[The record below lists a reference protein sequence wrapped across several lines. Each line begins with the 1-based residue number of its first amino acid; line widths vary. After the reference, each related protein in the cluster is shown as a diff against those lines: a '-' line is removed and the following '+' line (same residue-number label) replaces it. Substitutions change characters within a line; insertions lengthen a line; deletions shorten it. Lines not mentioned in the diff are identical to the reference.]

1 MHFLM
6 KYVSTLTY
14 TLINRL
20 MLLLSFVAIS
30 NISFAADVTGQLMPK
45 MPAGFIN
52 STYFHPSDF
61 KGSEDV
67 RFNQVD
73 THIKIP
79 IAKTGEVEDGLFLY
93 SFNLRERE
101 IIIEGPGNEFDN
113 KQRLYD
119 VSVPITYVKK
129 QSSETT
135 YIASI
140 APGLKSSLEYV
151 NTKDFAVN
159 AVAQVIKTYDQ
170 HDYQYGLVYTNA
182 FGKERLVPL
191 AAYRYKPNA
200 HWDLTLGF
208 PVTYASYAP
217 KWGQNYFAKVTPN
230 GGSWHVYNKGNKE
243 ETFDYVQQGY
253 RLGLGGQWKIGG
265 PFWFEL
271 ESGLQFG
278 QELELEDQDNEQ
290 INAQFENTGY
300 IQIGINLHFGGPDQ
314 R

>member
-1 MHFLM
+1 M
-6 KYVSTLTY
+6 STL
-14 TLINRL
+14 LKASKCLFIFFS
-20 MLLLSFVAIS
+20 LSSLHNTSA
-30 NISFAADVTGQLMPK
+30 AADLNDQIRPTL
-45 MPAGFIN
+45 PAGFFN
-52 STYFHPSDF
+52 STYFHPSAVRD
-61 KGSEDV
+61 SEDV

-73 THIKIP
+73 THLKLP
-79 IAKTGEVEDGLFLY
+79 LTKTGSIEDGLFLY

-101 IIIEGPGNEFDN
+101 IIIEGPGDEFDN

-119 VSVPITYVKK
+119 ISIPISYVKK
-129 QSSETT
+129 VDSETS
-135 YIASI
+135 YIANLS
-140 APGLKSSLEYV
+140 PGVKSSLEFI
-151 NTKDFAVN
+151 NTKDFAIN
-159 AVAQVIKTYDQ
+159 AVAQVIKTFDKY
-170 HDYQYGLVYTNA
+170 DYQYGLVYTNA
-182 FGKERLVPL
+182 FGEERFVPL

-208 PVTYASYAP
+208 PVSYVSYAP

-230 GGSWHVYNKGNKE
+230 GGSWHVYKDNNKD

-253 RLGLGGQWKIGG
+253 RLGLGGQWKIAG

-278 QELELEDQDNEQ
+278 QELELEDQEGEL

-314 R
+314 NK